1 MTISNANEMKGYV
14 VNEGH
19 MEIKNEVRK
28 KKQKQ
33 LCERSGN
40 RSHSR
45 NRNRNRHSSRSHSR
59 QIKKIQDDKIV
70 VNVLRINIL
79 VDGDGYDSVYP
90 PLLIIRFFASL
101 PWCFALDQLLDICVK
116 KTFPIYDLIVLAT
129 SFDYHSIYFIAIQMR
144 ILTRHLNILAY

>member
-1 MTISNANEMKGYV
+1 MSHNGNGDIVIRQVREVRIPRNQGQGTVHNTQEGTMTISNANEMKGYV

-59 QIKKIQDDKIV
+59 
-70 VNVLRINIL
+70 
-79 VDGDGYDSVYP
+79 
-90 PLLIIRFFASL
+90 
-101 PWCFALDQLLDICVK
+101 
-116 KTFPIYDLIVLAT
+116 
-129 SFDYHSIYFIAIQMR
+129 
-144 ILTRHLNILAY
+144 